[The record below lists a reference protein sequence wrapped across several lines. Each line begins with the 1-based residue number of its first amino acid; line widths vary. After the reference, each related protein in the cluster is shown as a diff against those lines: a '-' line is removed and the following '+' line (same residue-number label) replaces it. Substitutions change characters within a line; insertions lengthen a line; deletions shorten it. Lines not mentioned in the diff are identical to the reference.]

1 MKSPIQLFA
10 AIAILLA
17 TATVAAQVYK
27 WVDKD
32 GKVQYSDQAP
42 PAGATKTEAKKVETS
57 PAAASVADAL
67 PGKALQDRAKDY
79 DKRQKAAGEKA
90 KKDAEAQKDAEAE
103 DSNCKAAKS
112 SLRDMES
119 GKPIRRSNDQGES
132 VFMTDEEKLAEAT
145 KARAAMAKS
154 CKD

>member
-42 PAGATKTEAKKVETS
+42 PASATKTEAKKVETG
-57 PAAASVADAL
+57 PAAASVADA
-67 PGKALQDRAKDY
+67 PAKALQDRAKAY
-79 DKRQKAAGEKA
+79 DKRQKDAADKA
-90 KKDAEAQKDAEAE
+90 KKDADTQKNADLEEA
-103 DSNCKAAKS
+103 NCKAAKS
-112 SLRDMES
+112 AQRDMES
-119 GKPIRRSNDQGES
+119 GKPIMRSNDKGES
-132 VFMTDEEKLAEAT
+132 VFMTDEEKQAEAT
-145 KARAAMAKS
+145 KARAAVAKS